1 MRRLSIKLAP
11 SKEEKIAMAIGRL
24 LSDFSIDL
32 EAVGRHLALSNPYVI
47 YARAVEVLEATQYN
61 KTVSEYRERGQYYGE
76 QFRK

>member
-11 SKEEKIAMAIGRL
+11 SKEEKIAMAIGRM

-61 KTVSEYRERGQYYGE
+61 KTVAEYRERGQYYGE
-76 QFRK
+76 QSR